1 MKNEICILNIKEWE
15 EILGPED
22 CLIEYFKIDLDI
34 KEISVL
40 FENNKTFLLLLFNDG
55 LVKKINSYTL
65 FKNYDYI
72 GLLESLS
79 NIDVSFYPF
88 ILRNTLVNHYI
99 IQEKVE
105 KFVDS
110 YINEIEYFLRD
121 KDYYSM
127 FNELEDLYEFQFL
140 ENEPFYITLSRKN
153 EHFKKM
159 LEATKPE
166 FFI

>member
-1 MKNEICILNIKEWE
+1 MKYEFCLFNTKEWE
-15 EILGPED
+15 EILGSD
-22 CLIEYFKIDLDI
+22 DSLVEYFKNDLDI
-34 KEISVL
+34 KEVHVL
-40 FENNKTFLLLLFNDG
+40 FEKNKTFLLLLFNDG
-55 LVKKINSYTL
+55 FIKKINSYTL

-105 KFVDS
+105 KFIDS
-110 YINEIEYFLRD
+110 YIGEVEYYLRD
-121 KDYYSM
+121 KDSYHM
-127 FNELEDLYEFQFL
+127 FDEIEELYEFRFL
-140 ENEPFYITLSRKN
+140 QNEPFYITLSKKN

-159 LEATKPE
+159 LEVTKPE